1 MYAYE
6 IKVNDVNETN
16 ENNTDTN
23 TATNSNANNATANTT
38 ENTNTTDSTQQ
49 LILKK
54 YFYSV
59 VLLKNIPILY
69 EKLNFIKH
77 HIRKIADSYILT
89 QTIASEIH
97 TTRQAFNQIKQYI
110 HSPINSI

>member
-6 IKVNDVNETN
+6 IKVNAANEVNETN
-16 ENNTDTN
+16 
-23 TATNSNANNATANTT
+23 AN
-38 ENTNTTDSTQQ
+38 ENTNTNNTTTNNTNSTQQ

-54 YFYSV
+54 YFYSI

-89 QTIASEIH
+89 QTIASELYI
-97 TTRQAFNQIKQYI
+97 IK
-110 HSPINSI
+110 

>member
-1 MYAYE
+1 MYVYE
-6 IKVNDVNETN
+6 IKVNAANEVNETN
-16 ENNTDTN
+16 ANEIKTSTN
-23 TATNSNANNATANTT
+23 
-38 ENTNTTDSTQQ
+38 ENTNTNNTTTNNTNSTQQ

-54 YFYSV
+54 YFYSI

-89 QTIASEIH
+89 QTIASELYI
-97 TTRQAFNQIKQYI
+97 IK
-110 HSPINSI
+110 

>member
-1 MYAYE
+1 MYIYE
-6 IKVNDVNETN
+6 IKVNAANEVNETN
-16 ENNTDTN
+16 TN
-23 TATNSNANNATANTT
+23 
-38 ENTNTTDSTQQ
+38 ENTNTNNTTTNNTNTNKNAFAQQ

-54 YFYSV
+54 YFYSI

-89 QTIASEIH
+89 QTIASEL
-97 TTRQAFNQIKQYI
+97 YI
-110 HSPINSI
+110 VK

>member
-6 IKVNDVNETN
+6 IKVNAANEVNETN
-16 ENNTDTN
+16 ANEIKTSTN
-23 TATNSNANNATANTT
+23 
-38 ENTNTTDSTQQ
+38 ENTNTNNTTTTNNTNSTQQ

-54 YFYSV
+54 YFYSI

-97 TTRQAFNQIKQYI
+97 TTK
-110 HSPINSI
+110 

>member
-1 MYAYE
+1 MYVYE
-6 IKVNDVNETN
+6 IKVNAVNEVN
-16 ENNTDTN
+16 E
-23 TATNSNANNATANTT
+23 
-38 ENTNTTDSTQQ
+38 TNTTDSTQQ
-49 LILKK
+49 PILKK

-89 QTIASEIH
+89 QTIASEL
-97 TTRQAFNQIKQYI
+97 YI
-110 HSPINSI
+110 VK

>member
-1 MYAYE
+1 MYE
-6 IKVNDVNETN
+6 VKVNNTN

-23 TATNSNANNATANTT
+23 TTT
-38 ENTNTTDSTQQ
+38 ENNTNNTNTTTTNNTNTTQQ

-54 YFYSV
+54 YFYSI

-89 QTIASEIH
+89 QTIASEL
-97 TTRQAFNQIKQYI
+97 YI
-110 HSPINSI
+110 VK